1 MTSTLQFQK
10 HPHAPAGCDGYLTRR
25 QAARALGFSSE
36 FKIRQFEK
44 EGVLHSVRGPMRAA
58 FYPREEILALKAQL
72 ALREPAA
79 APENEWTD
87 AELIALLRH
96 PTRAGQPRTA
106 LDLVLETQ
114 ISIERAERVCC
125 FLAASE
131 ATPAPQPARPAR
143 ASADPAVAIAR
154 RRSSNAVSTSFRSAL
169 ASSPIALRSAAG
181 TAFSWLRIALSSPL
195 LPRMVA
201 FSLRSACSVVAPLE
215 STAERRAQGLERAS
229 HRRVRRIHRLAHSV
243 RRRRHADGRRA
254 PR

>member
-58 FYPREEILALKAQL
+58 FYPRAEILALKAQL
-72 ALREPAA
+72 ALSEPAT
-79 APENEWTD
+79 APRNDWAD

-96 PTRAGQPRTA
+96 PTRAGQARTA

-114 ISIERAERVCC
+114 ISIERAERVCG

-131 ATPAPQPARPAR
+131 ATTAPDRPA
-143 ASADPAVAIAR
+143 
-154 RRSSNAVSTSFRSAL
+154 SAL
-169 ASSPIALRSAAG
+169 AEP
-181 TAFSWLRIALSSPL
+181 AFAK
-195 LPRMVA
+195 A
-201 FSLRSACSVVAPLE
+201 E
-215 STAERRAQGLERAS
+215 STASHERRDA
-229 HRRVRRIHRLAHSV
+229 RRVSRDLLIRELRSPDPSV
-243 RRRRHADGRRA
+243 RKQAFERLKETRTT
-254 PR
+254 

>member
-1 MTSTLQFQK
+1 MTSPLQFQK

-58 FYPREEILALKAQL
+58 FYPRAEILALKAQL
-72 ALREPAA
+72 ALSEPAA
-79 APENEWTD
+79 APQNDWTD

-114 ISIERAERVCC
+114 ISIERAERVCS

-131 ATPAPQPARPAR
+131 ATPTRAPACP
-143 ASADPAVAIAR
+143 ASASVEPAFAKA
-154 RRSSNAVSTSFRSAL
+154 
-169 ASSPIALRSAAG
+169 
-181 TAFSWLRIALSSPL
+181 
-195 LPRMVA
+195 
-201 FSLRSACSVVAPLE
+201 E
-215 STAERRAQGLERAS
+215 STASHERRDA
-229 HRRVRRIHRLAHSV
+229 RRVARDQLIRDLRSPDPRARKQAFERLKET
-243 RRRRHADGRRA
+243 RTT
-254 PR
+254 